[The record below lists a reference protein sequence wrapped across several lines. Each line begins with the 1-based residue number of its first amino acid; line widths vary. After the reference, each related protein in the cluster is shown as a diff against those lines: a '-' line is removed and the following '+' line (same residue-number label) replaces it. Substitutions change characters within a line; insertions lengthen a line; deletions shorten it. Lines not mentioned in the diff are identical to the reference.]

1 VSIAVTVCGA
11 TGRVGRT
18 LLELCSSDERFHLR
32 CAITSKDNNY
42 VGADTQSLGGPV
54 GVSLEGGLDDIEL
67 QGTDVCLDFS
77 SPEASLELAGY
88 CKEMSVPMVIGTTG
102 FNSENRS
109 RLSEYAKSIPIVVSP
124 NMSVGINVCFSLVD
138 AASHVLGDEF
148 DVEILDVHHR
158 HKVDSPSGTALKM
171 GELVANARGSTLT
184 RDAVLSREGTTGAR
198 TRSSIG
204 FQAVRGGDIVGEHT
218 VLFAGEGERVEITHR
233 CSSRR
238 NYANG
243 ALRAAIW
250 LLGRAPGIYDM
261 QDVLGLR

>member
-1 VSIAVTVCGA
+1 MSIAVTVCGA

-18 LLELCSSDERFHLR
+18 LLELCTSDERFHLR

-88 CKEMSVPMVIGTTG
+88 CKNLSVPMVIGTTG

-109 RLSEYAKSIPIVVSP
+109 RLSEYAKSIPMVVSP

-138 AASHVLGDEF
+138 AASHVLGEEF
-148 DVEILDVHHR
+148 DVEILDAHHR
-158 HKVDSPSGTALKM
+158 HKVDSPSGTALKL
-171 GELVANARGSTLT
+171 GQLVANARGSTLT
-184 RDAVLSREGTTGAR
+184 RDAVFSREGLTGAR
-198 TRSSIG
+198 NRSSIG

-233 CSSRR
+233 CSSRK